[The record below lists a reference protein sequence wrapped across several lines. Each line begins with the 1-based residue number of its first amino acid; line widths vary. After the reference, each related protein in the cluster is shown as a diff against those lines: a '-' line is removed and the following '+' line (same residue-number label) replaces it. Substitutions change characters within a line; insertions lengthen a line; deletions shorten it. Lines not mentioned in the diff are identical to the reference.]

1 MKDAKLKNGDYIT
14 YIQDILEEQKRNLFS
29 TISHTNTSTNKNAT
43 NTLQKSTNKKI
54 KNSFFSKKDK
64 NKTVLETSNNDK
76 RVISPSEI
84 KNNKNIGKV
93 IFSIIA
99 VFLFLALFAYS
110 GSDFWNQVIPLAIAI
125 IIMIAFSKVKGKR

>member
-29 TISHTNTSTNKNAT
+29 TISHTNTNKNAT

-76 RVISPSEI
+76 REISPSEI

-110 GSDFWNQVIPLAIAI
+110 GSDF
-125 IIMIAFSKVKGKR
+125 